1 MPPSLQPGRCITYEE
16 SPGKRVYGVVV
27 AVGTDHVLV
36 ARGTS
41 NAGHDE
47 TQRIRATPVQPRSK
61 EARRWT
67 NPPITRDTHF
77 YTFDIRA
84 IARSVIDAADLHS
97 LCEESLWND
106 IRNAAQR
113 RAVHF
118 AMSETE

>member
-1 MPPSLQPGRCITYEE
+1 MPPSLQPGRCVTYEE

-27 AVGTDHVLV
+27 ELSADLVLV

-41 NAGHDE
+41 NASHDE
-47 TQRIRATPVQPRSK
+47 TQRIRVTPVQPRSK

-67 NPPITRDTHF
+67 NPPITRDTYF

-84 IARSVIDAADLHS
+84 IARPVIDTADLHG
-97 LCEESLWND
+97 LCEESFWND
-106 IRNAAQR
+106 IRKAAQR

-118 AMSETE
+118 ATE